1 MEQVNPSEKDSLQE
15 YKRFM
20 ARIIAGWLFLI
31 FVCLWISNA
40 LPFDHIDIPGFIDPS
55 VFQLDIWKWIF
66 TSTFLLIFLIVPS
79 RYTAL
84 ILAFLM
90 GLFIYTY
97 LYTGRSLFNPA
108 FVWVLIPFI
117 LPDRWFLPA
126 WLGLKWILL
135 ISLLLHAWWLPLS
148 VKAIPGYTLYLIP
161 FIAWEYLFQSF
172 MEKYEPK

>member
-1 MEQVNPSEKDSLQE
+1 MEQETSSEIKTLQE
-15 YKRFM
+15 YKKFM

-31 FVCLWISNA
+31 FVCLWISSA
-40 LPFDHIDIPGFIDPS
+40 LPFDHVDYPVFIDPK
-55 VFQLDIWKWIF
+55 VFQVDIWKWIF
-66 TSTFLLIFLIVPS
+66 TSTFLLIFLIVPG

-90 GLFIYTY
+90 GFFIYTY

-108 FVWVLIPFI
+108 FVWVLIPFS
-117 LPDRWFLPA
+117 LPDRWFLES
-126 WLGLKWILL
+126 WLGLKWLLL

-161 FIAWEYLFQSF
+161 FITWEYLFKSF

>member
-1 MEQVNPSEKDSLQE
+1 MEQVPPTEKDSLLE

-31 FVCLWISNA
+31 LLCLWIFNA
-40 LPFDHIDIPGFIDPS
+40 LPFDHIDIPGFIDTS
-55 VFQLDIWKWIF
+55 IFQVDIWKWIF
-66 TSTFLLIFLIVPS
+66 TSTFLLVFLILPG
-79 RYTAL
+79 RYTAF
-84 ILAFLM
+84 ILALLM